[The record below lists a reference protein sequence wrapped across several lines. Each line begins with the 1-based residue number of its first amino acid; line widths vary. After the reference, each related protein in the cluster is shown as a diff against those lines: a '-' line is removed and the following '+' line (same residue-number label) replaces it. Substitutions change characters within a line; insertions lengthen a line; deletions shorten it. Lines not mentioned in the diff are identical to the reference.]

1 MVRCPTRSLRP
12 PRRDGDHRLALGH
25 AAGLAALGPPGWTR
39 VAGRSP
45 RALDRRR
52 HGGGL
57 GTLGAAR
64 RGSTR
69 AVPRRLVHPRADD
82 AFRRGTHL
90 VRAPAPDELVPLPRA
105 GFASIPALPEPPLH
119 DGRVDRYGG
128 RTGHG
133 LPLVPLPLAGAVARV
148 GVLGRPALRPQPLDR
163 SVGGRRVTVPR
174 LGARHRLRD
183 QGLRVGGLRGV
194 DPAPGA
200 SWTLPLAWGF
210 HLPRPVVAPASK
222 SHSCGLLHHGD
233 HRPPLRDG
241 LPGRRPPRHLAVP
254 RPLGPPT
261 TARAHRRRRRRGVLG
276 VGLGRRAG
284 PGSSRNGRRQE
295 PGPGGHRARERLR
308 RAPDPGLALH
318 GPPLRRRSLPH
329 RHHPRR
335 RRDRSLR
342 CPMAAE
348 HRRTRPP
355 HHLVRH
361 APHDLRAHD
370 LRRALRHHP
379 RHQRRVHPP
388 LPDGRA
394 ALGDPPGRR
403 GDGVRRP
410 MAARRTRPPASRQP
424 KGAPVGTGRTR
435 PDQRCLRRRPRSC
448 ARTGLELA
456 GLLRRTQARPTSD
469 YRPRPTRGKN
479 PRSTNW
485 SATCAPTHG
494 AGCTPACRRTGAR
507 PSPSAQCRCSSTS
520 RTRTSTRSATRCGRN
535 VADDRSRVPLRRGEP
550 GRLPALR
557 HRLRHRP

>member
-12 PRRDGDHRLALGH
+12 LRRDGDHRLPLGH

-82 AFRRGTHL
+82 AFRRGTYL
-90 VRAPAPDELVPLPRA
+90 VRAPTPDELVPLPRA
-105 GFASIPALPEPPLH
+105 GLASIPALPEPPLH

-133 LPLVPLPLAGAVARV
+133 LPLVPLPLVGAVARV

-163 SVGGRRVTVPR
+163 GVGGRRVTVPR
-174 LGARHRLRD
+174 LGAGHRLRD
-183 QGLRVGGLRGV
+183 QGLRVGGVRGMDPALGVV
-194 DPAPGA
+194 DPAPC
-200 SWTLPLAWGF
+200 LGF

-222 SHSCGLLHHGD
+222 SHSGGLLHHGD
-233 HRPPLRDG
+233 DRPPLRDG
-241 LPGRRPPRHLAVP
+241 LHGRRPPRRLAVP

-261 TARAHRRRRRRGVLG
+261 TARAHRRRRRRGVPG

-284 PGSSRNGRRQE
+284 PGPVAMGRKE
-295 PGPGGHRARERLR
+295 PGPGGDRARERLR

-370 LRRALRHHP
+370 LWRALCDHP

-394 ALGDPPGRR
+394 ALGDSPGRR
-403 GDGVRRP
+403 GDSVRRP
-410 MAARRTRPPASRQP
+410 MAARRTRPPAARQP

-435 PDQRCLRRRPRSC
+435 PDQRCLCRRPRSC

-456 GLLRRTQARPTSD
+456 GLLRRTQRDQRRTTDHGRRAARTPDRRTRPLRARPPTGPGVR
-469 YRPRPTRGKN
+469 RPADELGLVL
-479 PRSTNW
+479 
-485 SATCAPTHG
+485 H
-494 AGCTPACRRTGAR
+494 RR
-507 PSPSAQCRCSSTS
+507 
-520 RTRTSTRSATRCGRN
+520 RSARVQVPRERGHRRGRLHAADR